1 MSRAGVVVVGA
12 GAAGTAAAGTLHR
25 AGYPGPITVVR
36 GEAGLP
42 YNRTAVNKALLEGT
56 LTVEALTL
64 PEATLP
70 GIEWT
75 SADRAVCVDTE
86 ARTVTL
92 ATGRTL
98 PYESLVIA
106 TGAGPRAFPGDA
118 HPRTHKR
125 VLTLRTAGDAERLRQ
140 LMSNLAGTGGGRP
153 PRVIILGTG
162 LIGSETAGVLS
173 AAGAQVSLVGVTD
186 LPMVEQVGRIT
197 GEWLARRHREQ
208 VRTYF
213 ERTITAVDV
222 GEADELVATLTG
234 GEEIASDVLLTCIGV
249 TPCTDWLADTGLDIS
264 HGISVDERL
273 RARGAAGVY
282 AAGDLAHIT
291 DNHGNGHRTE
301 HWMSA
306 LAQGQHAAR
315 TLIHDSRLS
324 DSDPG
329 EYTHLPT
336 YSTRFYGT
344 GVVVNGDSR
353 GFAGETLIAGDPDHG
368 RFTVALTDADNALV
382 GVVGV
387 GGAKLAN
394 ALKDAILRKE
404 SLPSAL
410 AAATS

>member
-36 GEAGLP
+36 GEAGVP
-42 YNRTAVNKALLEGT
+42 YNRTAVNKALLQGT
-56 LTVEALTL
+56 LTVDALTL

-75 SADRAVCVDTE
+75 AADRAVGVDTE

-106 TGAGPRAFPGDA
+106 TGASPRAFPGDA
-118 HPRTHKR
+118 HPRAHKR
-125 VLTLRTAGDAERLRQ
+125 MLTLRTAGDAERLRE
-140 LMSNLAGTGGGRP
+140 LMSNPAGTGGGRP
-153 PRVIILGTG
+153 PRVTILGTG

-173 AAGAQVSLVGVTD
+173 AAGAQVSLVGVTSI
-186 LPMVEQVGRIT
+186 PMAEQVGRIT
-197 GEWLARRHREQ
+197 GEWLTRRHREH
-208 VRTYF
+208 VRAYF
-213 ERTITAVDV
+213 DRTITAVDV
-222 GEADELVATLTG
+222 GAADELVATLTG
-234 GEEIASDVLLTCIGV
+234 GEEITSDVLLTCIGV
-249 TPCTDWLADTGLDIS
+249 TPSTDWLAHTGLDVS
-264 HGISVDERL
+264 QGIAVDGRL
-273 RARGAAGVY
+273 RARGATGVY

-291 DNHGNGHRTE
+291 DNHGNGHRSE

-306 LAQGQHAAR
+306 LAQGRHAAR
-315 TLIHDSRLS
+315 TLLHDTGLI

-329 EYTHLPT
+329 EYTQLPT

-344 GVVVNGDSR
+344 GVVVNGDCR
-353 GFAGETLIAGDPDHG
+353 GFAGETLIAGDPDQG

-387 GGAKLAN
+387 GGAKPAN
-394 ALKDAILRKE
+394 ALKDAVHRME
-404 SLPSAL
+404 PLPSAL
-410 AAATS
+410 AGATS